1 MGQEEE
7 LRDAL
12 AHFSGKY
19 GPHQT
24 AMYKVVSVDEAAQ
37 TCEAID
43 EDEIEQLV
51 RLTPIVTP
59 GQSILC
65 YPQEGKKILAARFE
79 DSGDWFLSWAEQ
91 YYKIVYKIG
100 NCVLESDGQKWTI
113 RNNAANMLDVFN
125 NIIEAMEMVAVVYG
139 SNPDFS
145 KLAAAK
151 TLIQNL
157 LQ

>member
-1 MGQEEE
+1 MGKKQEAI
-7 LRDAL
+7 DAL
-12 AHFSGKY
+12 ADFSSKF

-24 AMYKVVSVDEAAQ
+24 AIYQVVTVDEVAQ

-43 EDEIEQLV
+43 DDGIEYLV

-65 YPQEGKKILAARFE
+65 YPQEGKKILAARLE
-79 DSGDWFLSWAEQ
+79 DSGDWFVSWAEQ
-91 YYKIVYKIG
+91 NYKIVYRIG

-125 NIIEAMEMVAVVYG
+125 NIIEAVQVVAVVYG

-145 KLAAAK
+145 KLASAK